1 MLKSSTASN
10 LKSSLRSGDLAV
22 AIPAPETLLRPGID
36 SWVIDT
42 GSGQNLAGIR
52 SLTDQEKQA
61 LKHDGNPLK
70 LSTAN
75 GIVNDTRISTAD
87 VRELDNIK
95 LPLRVL
101 NKTPRVLS
109 VAQLVELGG
118 EFSWTR
124 AHGAVLTLNGRRHEL
139 QIQNG
144 VPLLA
149 CAAFQ
154 KRNP

>member
-1 MLKSSTASN
+1 MLNDCQT
-10 LKSSLRSGDLAV
+10 KSSLRLSDSSV
-22 AIPAPETLLRPGID
+22 AAPAPETLLRPGID

-52 SLTDQEKQA
+52 SLTDDEKQA
-61 LKHDGNPLK
+61 LKHDGDPLK

-75 GIVNDTRISTAD
+75 GIVNDTRVSTAD

-95 LPLRVL
+95 LPLRAL

-118 EFSWTR
+118 EFSWDR
-124 AHGAVLTLNGRRHEL
+124 ARGAVLILNGIRHEL
-139 QIQNG
+139 QVQNG

-154 KRNP
+154 ERNS